1 MSRESRTAGPSMEV
15 LMETQGQAKV
25 EGRLSSEIGQ
35 SFYLMGLMA
44 AVLSAWVGLGLLA
57 VRVLG

>member
-1 MSRESRTAGPSMEV
+1 MKGP
-15 LMETQGQAKV
+15 L
-25 EGRLSSEIGQ
+25 LSEIRE

-44 AVLSAWVGLGLLA
+44 AIVASYVGLGLLA

>member
-1 MSRESRTAGPSMEV
+1 VKGP
-15 LMETQGQAKV
+15 LLK
-25 EGRLSSEIGQ
+25 EIGQ

-44 AVLSAWVGLGLLA
+44 AVLTAYLGLALLA

>member
-1 MSRESRTAGPSMEV
+1 VTG
-15 LMETQGQAKV
+15 
-25 EGRLSSEIGQ
+25 EGGEIVRGSLRSEIGQ

-44 AVLSAWVGLGLLA
+44 AMMSVYVGLGLLA